1 MIVNISIQLTPLL
14 TLFAQIVGNNIS
26 ISHFQI
32 GGNNMSMPHGQN
44 MNISSIG
51 PNLELIAIS
60 YSDNQPIDPKLQNS
74 IFSLILLVEV
84 DKFLGNDAQN
94 ITCSLLRIR
103 TFIKQYLFSDKQAA
117 DLPVLKDYDIAMQQL
132 LNTIYESK

>member
-44 MNISSIG
+44 MNISSTG

-60 YSDNQPIDPKLQNS
+60 YSDNQPIDSKL
-74 IFSLILLVEV
+74 
-84 DKFLGNDAQN
+84 
-94 ITCSLLRIR
+94 
-103 TFIKQYLFSDKQAA
+103 
-117 DLPVLKDYDIAMQQL
+117 
-132 LNTIYESK
+132 